1 MISAR
6 VLPSC
11 RPRKAQ
17 QRARAHQEGVPG
29 WGWTRFKMGSSGSC
43 LWGQAHRALFTFLWR
58 RRVESEGRLDKWFL
72 ASRTT
77 IVRLFKRKMA
87 VWLCRGVSVSVCFSP
102 PLITPSSLPSPSF
115 SPSYLVAKEGQSR
128 FQLLRTEGCH
138 PPSPLAQAEG
148 IWGSGKD
155 SGLSSMPLPV
165 RAQWDFWTQPP

>member
-77 IVRLFKRKMA
+77 IVRLFKRMMA

-102 PLITPSSLPSPSF
+102 PLRVSLWRHWGDPRARGGRSRGISFFSSLPFPFSISP
-115 SPSYLVAKEGQSR
+115 PALGRVSR
-128 FQLLRTEGCH
+128 NGCISSLLQL
-138 PPSPLAQAEG
+138 
-148 IWGSGKD
+148 
-155 SGLSSMPLPV
+155 
-165 RAQWDFWTQPP
+165 QPQ